1 MYQQGVVCSNCH
13 DPHSLELKADG
24 NALCGTC
31 HLPGKYDTPEHHF
44 HDPAS
49 GAGQCVTCH
58 MPARVYMVND
68 PRRDHSFRVPR
79 PDLADKTD
87 SPDVCTDC
95 HLGRSQQWAAEI
107 IRERSGSD
115 RVRTGHFGEALQA
128 GRSGSLDAQQLLIA
142 LADDRGQPAI
152 ARATAAAMLGPY
164 LSPATIQT
172 LVVLL
177 RDADPVVRT
186 NAVLA
191 LDGADPRLKIQLLP
205 RLLDDRFL
213 MVRVEAAQA
222 MVDVPGDLMSAGQRE
237 SFGRAIDEYIEVQ
250 HNNADRV
257 ESWINL
263 GNLHQRLGNAG
274 KALPYYE
281 HGLKLDALF
290 APAYV
295 NLADLYRVQEKDG
308 DAARLLMEGMER
320 LPEAGSIRHAYGL
333 LLVRQ
338 SKLDQALVQLGR
350 AVELEPGNT
359 RFRYVYAIGLSSA
372 GDTQAAV
379 AELEKAN
386 ASNPGDVSVLAALID
401 FHRQAGDVERAR
413 RYATNLVQRVPWDR
427 NAKALLQQLSP

>member
-1 MYQQGVVCSNCH
+1 
-13 DPHSLELKADG
+13 
-24 NALCGTC
+24 
-31 HLPGKYDTPEHHF
+31 
-44 HDPAS
+44 
-49 GAGQCVTCH
+49 
-58 MPARVYMVND
+58 
-68 PRRDHSFRVPR
+68 
-79 PDLADKTD
+79 
-87 SPDVCTDC
+87 
-95 HLGRSQQWAAEI
+95 
-107 IRERSGSD
+107 
-115 RVRTGHFGEALQA
+115 
-128 GRSGSLDAQQLLIA
+128 
-142 LADDRGQPAI
+142 
-152 ARATAAAMLGPY
+152 
-164 LSPATIQT
+164 
-172 LVVLL
+172 
-177 RDADPVVRT
+177 
-186 NAVLA
+186 
-191 LDGADPRLKIQLLP
+191 
-205 RLLDDRFL
+205 
-213 MVRVEAAQA
+213 
-222 MVDVPGDLMSAGQRE
+222 MSAGQRE

-250 HNNADRV
+250 KNSADRV

-338 SKLDQALVQLGR
+338 SKLGDALLQLRR

-359 RFRYVYAIGLSSA
+359 RFRYVYAIGLSSS

-401 FHRQAGDVERAR
+401 FHRQAGEVERAH